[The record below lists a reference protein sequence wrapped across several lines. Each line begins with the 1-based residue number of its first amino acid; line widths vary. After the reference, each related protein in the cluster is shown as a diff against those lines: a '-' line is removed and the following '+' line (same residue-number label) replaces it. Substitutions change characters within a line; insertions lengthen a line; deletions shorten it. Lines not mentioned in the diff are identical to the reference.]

1 MDDVNTYM
9 IRRQPE
15 PGYRWYVRD
24 AGSGA
29 VLGWFDYQ
37 VACWFAADQ
46 RQARREVEVGYGWRS
61 LRQPRRARLAGRQ
74 PRAEPEAGA

>member
-1 MDDVNTYM
+1 M

-29 VLGWFDYQ
+29 ALGWFDYQ

-46 RQARREVEVGYGWRS
+46 RHPGREVEVGYNWRS
-61 LRQPRRARLAGRQ
+61 LRQPRRARQADRQ
-74 PRAEPEAGA
+74 PHAEPEAGA